1 MVPIKMITI
10 DLDGTLLRSDGS
22 VSDHT
27 VKTLQKARQK
37 GVIVAIATGRMYQ
50 TAKAYGERLAL
61 GDSPMLLF
69 AGGLIETL
77 ESKKILFQ
85 QTISQQDAQALVNLA
100 REQSWQM
107 QTYIDDVLRVELDEP
122 WVRDYE
128 RITKVKAVICGDEFY
143 RVQGDC
149 NKLLSRGVHEELL
162 GRKALIEKTFPG
174 RFNILF
180 SDLTFLEIMPLGVDK
195 GRGIRRLG
203 EIYQIEPKNI
213 MAIGDSQNDLEMLKA
228 AGFSV
233 AMANAAQEVKDAAD
247 YVTLSNDEDGVAAV
261 VEKFVL

>member
-1 MVPIKMITI
+1 METIKMITI

-27 VKTLQKARQK
+27 VETLQKARQK

-69 AGGLIETL
+69 AGGLIQTL

-85 QTISQQDAQALVNLA
+85 QTVPRQDAQDLVNLA

-122 WVRDYE
+122 WIRDYE
-128 RITKVKAVICGDEFY
+128 RTTKSRPSSAAMNFTAY
-143 RVQGDC
+143 RATAINSSAG
-149 NKLLSRGVHEELL
+149 GHEELL
-162 GRKALIEKTFPG
+162 ERKALIEKTFPG

-195 GRGIRRLG
+195 GHGIRRLG
-203 EIYQIEPKNI
+203 ELYDVDPKYI
-213 MAIGDSQNDLEMLKA
+213 MAIGDSENDLDMLKA

-233 AMANAAQEVKDAAD
+233 AMANAGQEVKDAAN

>member
-1 MVPIKMITI
+1 MEPIKMITI

-27 VKTLQKARQK
+27 VETLQKARQK

-128 RITKVKAVICGDEFY
+128 RITKVKAVICGMNFIGS
-143 RVQGDC
+143 RV
-149 NKLLSRGVHEELL
+149 
-162 GRKALIEKTFPG
+162 I
-174 RFNILF
+174 
-180 SDLTFLEIMPLGVDK
+180 
-195 GRGIRRLG
+195 
-203 EIYQIEPKNI
+203 
-213 MAIGDSQNDLEMLKA
+213 AINS
-228 AGFSV
+228 S
-233 AMANAAQEVKDAAD
+233 
-247 YVTLSNDEDGVAAV
+247 AAV
-261 VEKFVL
+261 YTKSS

>member
-1 MVPIKMITI
+1 MITI

-143 RVQGDC
+143 RG
-149 NKLLSRGVHEELL
+149 
-162 GRKALIEKTFPG
+162 PG
-174 RFNILF
+174 
-180 SDLTFLEIMPLGVDK
+180 
-195 GRGIRRLG
+195 
-203 EIYQIEPKNI
+203 
-213 MAIGDSQNDLEMLKA
+213 
-228 AGFSV
+228 
-233 AMANAAQEVKDAAD
+233 
-247 YVTLSNDEDGVAAV
+247 
-261 VEKFVL
+261 

>member
-1 MVPIKMITI
+1 METIKMITI

-27 VKTLQKARQK
+27 VETLQKARQK

-69 AGGLIETL
+69 AGGLIQTL

-85 QTISQQDAQALVNLA
+85 QTVPRQDAQDLVNLA

-122 WVRDYE
+122 WIRDYE
-128 RITKVKAVICGDEFY
+128 RTTKVKAVICGDEFY

-149 NKLLSRGVHEELL
+149 NKLLSRGPMKNSWSVRPLL
-162 GRKALIEKTFPG
+162 KRPSPDDLISCF
-174 RFNILF
+174 R
-180 SDLTFLEIMPLGVDK
+180 SDLLEIMPLGVDK
-195 GRGIRRLG
+195 GHGIRRLG
-203 EIYQIEPKNI
+203 ELYDVDPNI
-213 MAIGDSQNDLEMLKA
+213 LWPLAIQK
-228 AGFSV
+228 
-233 AMANAAQEVKDAAD
+233 
-247 YVTLSNDEDGVAAV
+247 TIWIC
-261 VEKFVL
+261 

>member
-1 MVPIKMITI
+1 METIKMITI

-27 VKTLQKARQK
+27 VETLQKARQK

-69 AGGLIETL
+69 AGGLIQTL

-85 QTISQQDAQALVNLA
+85 QTVPRQDAQDLVNLA

-122 WVRDYE
+122 WIRDYE
-128 RITKVKAVICGDEFY
+128 RTTKV
-143 RVQGDC
+143 
-149 NKLLSRGVHEELL
+149 
-162 GRKALIEKTFPG
+162 
-174 RFNILF
+174 
-180 SDLTFLEIMPLGVDK
+180 
-195 GRGIRRLG
+195 
-203 EIYQIEPKNI
+203 
-213 MAIGDSQNDLEMLKA
+213 
-228 AGFSV
+228 
-233 AMANAAQEVKDAAD
+233 
-247 YVTLSNDEDGVAAV
+247 
-261 VEKFVL
+261 